1 MKVPFVDLN
10 AQYNDHRA
18 EIDAAIASVIAET
31 AFVRGKYVAAF
42 ESEFAGFSGAKFC
55 ISCANGTDAIFITL
69 KMLGIGPGDEVITTA
84 NSWIATSETISL
96 AGATPVFVDLEEDY
110 YCIAPARIEAKITA
124 RTKAILPVH
133 LLGQPARMDAIMEI
147 ARRHGLTVVEDCAQ
161 AHGAKFQ
168 GTPVGKFGVVGTF
181 SFYPGKNLGAY
192 GDAGCIITDDED
204 LAAKC
209 RMFAN
214 HGADRTNKHDH
225 AMEGI
230 CSRMDGLQAAILSAK
245 LPHLRAWL
253 QARREAA
260 DRYDSLLATIP
271 GVVIPKRREG
281 AEHVFHVY
289 CIRAPR
295 RDSLQEHLKSRGI
308 DTTRH
313 YPTPLPFLKAY
324 ARLGHTKRDFPV
336 AAHQADE
343 ILSLPIFPEIT
354 PEQQQ
359 HVADS
364 IAGFFQI
371 QPEQTSPRPGSNQT
385 HP

>member
-1 MKVPFVDLN
+1 MRVPFVDLQ

-18 EIDAAIASVIAET
+18 EIDAAIAAVISET
-31 AFVRGKYVAAF
+31 AFVRGKYVSAF
-42 ESEFAGFSGAKFC
+42 EAGFAGFSGAKFC

-69 KMLGIGPGDEVITTA
+69 KMLGIGSGDEVITTA

-96 AGATPVFVDLEEDY
+96 VGATPVFVDLEEDF
-110 YCIAPARIEAKITA
+110 YCLDPALIEAKITA

-133 LLGQPARMDAIMEI
+133 LLGQPAQMDAIREI
-147 ARRHGLTVVEDCAQ
+147 ARRYGLAVVEDCAQ

-168 GTPVGKFGVVGTF
+168 GTPVGKFGVAGTF

-245 LPHLRAWL
+245 LPHLGAWIK
-253 QARREAA
+253 ARQEAA
-260 DRYDSLLATIP
+260 DRYDSLLANTP
-271 GVVIPKRREG
+271 GVIIPKRRAG

-295 RDSLQEHLKSRGI
+295 RDELQEHLKSRGI

-324 ARLGHTKRDFPV
+324 ARFGHTALDFPV
-336 AAHQADE
+336 AARHADE
-343 ILSLPIFPEIT
+343 ILSLPIYPEIT
-354 PEQQQ
+354 LAQQEY
-359 HVADS
+359 
-364 IAGFFQI
+364 IAGTMNKFLQ
-371 QPEQTSPRPGSNQT
+371 
-385 HP
+385 